1 SEQVN
6 SDHDIELSPLVE
18 YEISRLINEHD
29 LTESFRQNLLKGR
42 WLRVT
47 EEKSVKLHIGDGER
61 RPDQIVYR
69 NEFKPDLSW
78 LGQKAEPEPEVIQLT
93 EEDDYPQPDLS
104 IFAHDVPAATSWSE
118 YKEMIE
124 DWPLA

>member
-1 SEQVN
+1 M
-6 SDHDIELSPLVE
+6 VE

-29 LTESFRQNLLKGR
+29 LAESFRKKLLEGR

-47 EEKSVKLHIGDGER
+47 KEKSVKLHIGDGER

-69 NEFKPDLSW
+69 DEFKPDLSW
-78 LGQKAEPEPEVIQLT
+78 LGEQAEPEPEVIQLT
-93 EEDDYPQPDLS
+93 EEDDCPQPNLS
-104 IFAHDVPAATSWSE
+104 HFE
-118 YKEMIE
+118 YVE